1 MTDNLQMILDFDEA
15 KELVLKR
22 LGHPIRT
29 VEINDEQFL
38 ALYKIAHE
46 EFGLYHALGIK
57 KLDESVKK
65 RWLLMYFTA
74 LSKELLGRIRE
85 KFINPSDLTL
95 DFKSLLEESREEK
108 EHLIKLL
115 LEEINTP

>member
-1 MTDNLQMILDFDEA
+1 MTDNLQMILNFDEA

-22 LGHPIRT
+22 LGHPIRE

-46 EFGLYHALGIK
+46 EFGLYNALGIK
-57 KLDESVKK
+57 KLDESAKK
-65 RWLLMYFTA
+65 RWLLMYFTS

-85 KFINPSDLTL
+85 KFIHPDGLSL